1 MAWSKVSLYQNK
13 RRRLPWVVRW
23 YGGISPETGKLTR
36 YSRSFRTKR
45 EAEDFQ
51 SDKGQEFRQGG
62 KRDRPENMPLGRLCD
77 DFLATLKADARIA
90 TITVYLQTILRLKE
104 YFGENRTIATI
115 SPRDADAFVA
125 AQVMSKAKVKEGEER
140 KKLSDWSRLHIVNH
154 CRTIFGKAV
163 TWELILSNPF
173 AGVRKPK
180 TVVKKWHRLTVGEY
194 NRVTGGIAE
203 SPIEMLL
210 RRTLHQRRTIWRGL
224 QSDMGRYRLRG
235 GQGPHSQPGR
245 DQCHAAVPY
254 IRTLRPDLFHF
265 PGIRL
270 TC

>member
-13 RRRLPWVVRW
+13 RRRLPWEVRW

-90 TITVYLQTILRLKE
+90 TITVYLQTILRLEE
-104 YFGENRTIATI
+104 YFGETRSITTI

-125 AQVMSKAKVKEGEER
+125 AQVLSKAKVKAGQER
-140 KKLSDWSRLHIVNH
+140 KKLSDWSRLQVVNH
-154 CRTIFGKAV
+154 CKTIFGKAV

-173 AGVRKPK
+173 SAVRKPK
-180 TVVKKWHRLTVGEY
+180 PVVKKWHRMTVGEY
-194 NRVTGGIAE
+194 KRLLDATLDLRLKCLYAILYTSAPRSGEAFSLTWADIDFVEGKVHILNREGTSTMPPFLIKG
-203 SPIEMLL
+203 
-210 RRTLHQRRTIWRGL
+210 QR
-224 QSDMGRYRLRG
+224 
-235 GQGPHSQPGR
+235 GPVHT
-245 DQCHAAVPY
+245 AAQAY
-254 IRTLRPDLFHF
+254 T
-265 PGIRL
+265 
-270 TC
+270 